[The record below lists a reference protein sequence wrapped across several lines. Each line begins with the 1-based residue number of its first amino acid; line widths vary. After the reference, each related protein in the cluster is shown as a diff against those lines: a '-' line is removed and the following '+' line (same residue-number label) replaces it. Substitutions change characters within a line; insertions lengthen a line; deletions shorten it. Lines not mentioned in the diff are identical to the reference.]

1 MSIKSRY
8 KGVVRYAVG
17 LIKDAT
23 GRGDSYEQQVDAWK
37 AEADCGCGI
46 DCCNKRIVMT
56 DRVTGNHVEIF
67 VSNGELV
74 FKVLPDGSEKQV
86 LTA

>member
-8 KGVVRYAVG
+8 QGVVRYAVG

-23 GRGDSYEQQVDAWK
+23 GRGNSYEQQVDAWK

-46 DCCNKRIVMT
+46 DCCNKRLVLT
-56 DRVTGNHVEIF
+56 DRTTGNHVELF
-67 VSNGELV
+67 FDNGEMI
-74 FKVLPDGSEKQV
+74 FRVLPDGSNKQV
-86 LTA
+86 LNS